1 MVNLEWISI
10 NHLMIYWSS
19 MEVLK
24 KLSKEYSL
32 FLSILTF
39 VGIGYFEHQLSSST
53 IGNLVGLGI
62 LFVVIIYSAM
72 SVAHH
77 AEMLAEKFG
86 EPYGTLI
93 LTMSAVIVEIVIIVI
108 MMMHAHN
115 PNLARDTIYSAIML
129 DINGLLGVAAIIG
142 GLKYGEQPYNV
153 DSSNSYL
160 SMLLVAIGIAMVLP
174 EFLSVEYHMRFMMFN
189 VVVFILLYIIFTR
202 VQLMSHRYFFEY
214 KNSDEC
220 EDEKCHDTHS
230 INAWYHSFILVISI
244 VAIGVLAEM
253 LSLFMNHTLEHFGM
267 PLAIGAVMVAV
278 ISAAPE
284 LITAIRAAVDNRM
297 QTVIN
302 IALGASLAT
311 VLLTIPA
318 VIVVS
323 YLMGMELNLSLTPIQ
338 TMMIS
343 LTLLVSIVNFN
354 DGETNVLEG
363 FLHFILFVVFCFLLF
378 V

>member
-1 MVNLEWISI
+1 MQI
-10 NHLMIYWSS
+10 
-19 MEVLK
+19 LK
-24 KLSKEYSL
+24 DFSKEYSL
-32 FLSILTF
+32 FLAIITYF
-39 VGIGYFEHQLSSST
+39 GITHFEHTLVGST
-53 IGNLVGLGI
+53 FGNLLGFGV
-62 LFVVIIYSAM
+62 LFVVIMYSAM

-93 LTMSAVIVEIVIIVI
+93 LTISAVIVEIVIIVI
-108 MMMHAHN
+108 MMTHAHN
-115 PNLARDTIYSAIML
+115 PELARDTIYSAVML
-129 DINGLLGVAAIIG
+129 DINGLLGIAAIIG
-142 GLKYGEQPYNV
+142 GIKYGEQPYNV

-174 EFLSVEYHMRFMMFN
+174 EFIDPVYHIRFMMFN
-189 VVVFILLYIIFTR
+189 VVVFVFLYIIFTR
-202 VQLMSHRYFFEY
+202 VQLTSHKYFFEY
-214 KNSDEC
+214 RSAEEEAC
-220 EDEKCHDTHS
+220 EEGEVCEAHPE
-230 INAWYHSFILVISI
+230 INAWYHAINLVVSI
-244 VAIGVLAEM
+244 VVIGVLAEI
-253 LSLFMNHTLEHFGM
+253 LSVFMGNTLEVYGL
-267 PLAIGAVMVAV
+267 PLAIGAVGVAV

-284 LITAIRAAVDNRM
+284 LITAVRAAVDNRM

-323 YLMGMELNLSLTPIQ
+323 YFMGMELNLSLTPVQ
-338 TMMIS
+338 TMMIA
-343 LTLLVSIVNFN
+343 LTLLVSMVNFN

-363 FLHFILFVVFCFLLF
+363 FLHFILFVVFAFLVF

>member
-1 MVNLEWISI
+1 MQI
-10 NHLMIYWSS
+10 
-19 MEVLK
+19 LK
-24 KLSKEYSL
+24 DFSKEYSL
-32 FLSILTF
+32 FLAIITYF
-39 VGIGYFEHQLSSST
+39 GISYFEHTLTESMT
-53 IGNLVGLGI
+53 GNLIGFGI
-62 LFVVIIYSAM
+62 LFVVIIYAAM

-108 MMMHAHN
+108 MMMHAGS
-115 PNLARDTIYSAIML
+115 PDLARDTIYSAVML
-129 DINGLLGVAAIIG
+129 DINGLLGIAAIIG
-142 GLKYGEQPYNV
+142 GIKYGEQPYNV

-160 SMLLVAIGIAMVLP
+160 SMLLVAIGVAMVLP
-174 EFLSVEYHMRFMMFN
+174 EFVDPAYHDRFMIFN
-189 VVVFILLYIIFTR
+189 VVVFLLLYIIFTR
-202 VQLMSHRYFFEY
+202 VQLTSHKYFFEY
-214 KNSDEC
+214 QKIAAGC
-220 EDEKCHDTHS
+220 EEGEVCEPIHAPEE
-230 INAWYHSFILVISI
+230 INAWYHAINLVVSI
-244 VAIGVLAEM
+244 VVIGVLAEI
-253 LSLFMNHTLEHFGM
+253 LSVFMGNTLESFGL
-267 PLAIGAVMVAV
+267 PLAIGAVGVAV

-284 LITAIRAAVDNRM
+284 LITAVRAALANRM

-363 FLHFILFVVFCFLLF
+363 FLHFILFVVFAFLLF

>member
-1 MVNLEWISI
+1 MQI
-10 NHLMIYWSS
+10 
-19 MEVLK
+19 LK
-24 KLSKEYSL
+24 DFSKEYSL
-32 FLSILTF
+32 FLAIITYF
-39 VGIGYFEHQLSSST
+39 GISHFEHTLIGST
-53 IGNLVGLGI
+53 FGNLLGFGI

-72 SVAHH
+72 SVAYH

-108 MMMHAHN
+108 MMTHAHN
-115 PNLARDTIYSAIML
+115 PELARDTIYSAVML
-129 DINGLLGVAAIIG
+129 DINGLLGIAAIIG
-142 GLKYGEQPYNV
+142 GIKYGEQPYNV

-174 EFLSVEYHMRFMMFN
+174 EFIDPVYHNRFMMFN
-189 VVVFILLYIIFTR
+189 VVVFLFLYIIFTR
-202 VQLMSHRYFFEY
+202 VQLKSHKYFFEY
-214 KNSDEC
+214 QKISAGC
-220 EDEKCHDTHS
+220 EEGEVCEPIHAPEE
-230 INAWYHSFILVISI
+230 INAWYHAVNLVISI
-244 VAIGVLAEM
+244 IVIGVLAEI
-253 LSLFMNHTLEHFGM
+253 LSVFMGNTLETFGL
-267 PLAIGAVMVAV
+267 PLAIGAVGVAV

-284 LITAIRAAVDNRM
+284 LITAVRAALDNRM

-318 VIVVS
+318 VIVFS
-323 YLMGMELNLSLTPIQ
+323 YFMGMDLNLSLTPIQ

-363 FLHFILFVVFCFLLF
+363 FLHFILFVVFAFLLF

>member
-1 MVNLEWISI
+1 MQI
-10 NHLMIYWSS
+10 
-19 MEVLK
+19 LK
-24 KLSKEYSL
+24 DFSKEYSL
-32 FLSILTF
+32 FLAVITYF
-39 VGIGYFEHQLSSST
+39 GISHFEHTLVGST
-53 IGNLVGLGI
+53 FGNLLGFGI

-93 LTMSAVIVEIVIIVI
+93 LTISAVIVEIVIIVI
-108 MMMHAHN
+108 MMTHAHN
-115 PNLARDTIYSAIML
+115 PELARDTIYSAVML
-129 DINGLLGVAAIIG
+129 DINGLLGIAAIIG
-142 GLKYGEQPYNV
+142 GIKYGEQPYNV

-174 EFLSVEYHMRFMMFN
+174 EFIDPVYHIRFMMFN
-189 VVVFILLYIIFTR
+189 VVVFVFLYIIFTR
-202 VQLMSHRYFFEY
+202 IQLTSHKYFFEY
-214 KNSDEC
+214 QSSEEKAC
-220 EDEKCHDTHS
+220 EEGEVCEVHPE
-230 INAWYHSFILVISI
+230 INAWYHAINLVVSI
-244 VAIGVLAEM
+244 VVIGVLAEI
-253 LSLFMNHTLEHFGM
+253 LSVFMGNTLEVYGL
-267 PLAIGAVMVAV
+267 PLAIGAVGVAV

-284 LITAIRAAVDNRM
+284 LITAVRAAVDNRM

-323 YLMGMELNLSLTPIQ
+323 YFMGMELNLSLTPVQ
-338 TMMIS
+338 TMMIA
-343 LTLLVSIVNFN
+343 LTLLVSMVNFN

-363 FLHFILFVVFCFLLF
+363 FLHFILFVVFAFLVF

>member
-1 MVNLEWISI
+1 MDI
-10 NHLMIYWSS
+10 
-19 MEVLK
+19 LK
-24 KLSKEYSL
+24 QFSKEYSL
-32 FLSILTF
+32 FLAIITF
-39 VGIGYFEHQLSSST
+39 AGITHFEHTLVEST
-53 IGNLVGLGI
+53 MGNLLGFGI
-62 LFVVIIYSAM
+62 LFVVIIYAAM

-115 PNLARDTIYSAIML
+115 PELARDTIYSAVML

-142 GLKYGEQPYNV
+142 GLKHGEQPYNV

-174 EFLSVEYHMRFMMFN
+174 EFLEPQYHMRFMMFN
-189 VVVFILLYIIFTR
+189 VVVFIFLYIIFTR
-202 VQLMSHRYFFEY
+202 VQLKSHKYFFEY
-214 KNSDEC
+214 KVEQKEACIESGEC
-220 EDEKCHDTHS
+220 HPHGE
-230 INAWYHSFILVISI
+230 INAWYHAFNLVVSI
-244 VAIGVLAEM
+244 IVIGVLAEI
-253 LSLFMNHTLEHFGM
+253 LSVFMGNTLETFEL
-267 PLAIGAVMVAV
+267 PLAIGAVGVAV

-284 LITAIRAAVDNRM
+284 LITAVRAAVDNRM

-323 YLMGMELNLSLTPIQ
+323 YYLGMELNLSLTPVQ
-338 TMMIS
+338 TMMIA
-343 LTLLVSIVNFN
+343 LTLLVSMVNFN

-363 FLHFILFVVFCFLLF
+363 FLHFILFVVFVFLLF

>member
-1 MVNLEWISI
+1 MQIF
-10 NHLMIYWSS
+10 
-19 MEVLK
+19 K
-24 KLSKEYSL
+24 DFSKEYSL
-32 FLSILTF
+32 FLAIISYFGITHFEDIL
-39 VGIGYFEHQLSSST
+39 VHST
-53 IGNLVGLGI
+53 VGNLLGFVV

-93 LTMSAVIVEIVIIVI
+93 LTISAVVVEIVIIVI
-108 MMMHAHN
+108 MMMHASS
-115 PNLARDTIYSAIML
+115 PVLARDTIYSAIML

-142 GLKYGEQPYNV
+142 GIKYGEQPYNV

-174 EFLSVEYHMRFMMFN
+174 HFVNAAHHDMFMLFN
-189 VVVFILLYIIFTR
+189 VVSFVLLYIVFTR
-202 VQLMSHRYFFEY
+202 IQLKSHKYFFEY
-214 KNSDEC
+214 EGQDGC
-220 EDEKCHDTHS
+220 ENGHCAEPKE
-230 INAWYHSFILVISI
+230 INAWYHVFNLVVSI
-244 VAIGVLAEM
+244 VMVGMLAEI
-253 LSLFMNHTLEHFGM
+253 LSLFMGNTLTHFGL
-267 PLAIGAVMVAV
+267 PLAIGAVGVAV

-284 LITAIRAAVDNRM
+284 LITAVRAAVDNRM

-311 VLLTIPA
+311 ILLTIPA
-318 VIVVS
+318 VILVS
-323 YLMGMELNLSLTPIQ
+323 RYYGLALNLSLTPLQ
-338 TMMIS
+338 GVMLG
-343 LTLLVSIVNFN
+343 LTLLLSMVNFS

-363 FLHFILFVVFCFLLF
+363 FLHFILFVVFAFLLF

>member
-1 MVNLEWISI
+1 MQI
-10 NHLMIYWSS
+10 
-19 MEVLK
+19 LK
-24 KLSKEYSL
+24 DFSKEYSL
-32 FLSILTF
+32 FLAIIAYF
-39 VGIGYFEHQLSSST
+39 GISHFEHTLVDST
-53 IGNLVGLGI
+53 LGNLLGFGI

-93 LTMSAVIVEIVIIVI
+93 LTISAVIVEIVIIVI
-108 MMMHAHN
+108 MMTHAHN
-115 PNLARDTIYSAIML
+115 PELARDTIYSAVML
-129 DINGLLGVAAIIG
+129 DINGLLGIAAIIG
-142 GLKYGEQPYNV
+142 GIKYGEQPYNV

-174 EFLSVEYHMRFMMFN
+174 EFIDPVYHIRFMMFN
-189 VVVFILLYIIFTR
+189 VVVFVFLYIIFTR
-202 VQLMSHRYFFEY
+202 IQLTSHKYFFEY
-214 KNSDEC
+214 QSAEEKVC
-220 EDEKCHDTHS
+220 EEGEVCETHTE
-230 INAWYHSFILVISI
+230 INAWYHAVNLVVSI
-244 VAIGVLAEM
+244 VVIGVLAEI
-253 LSLFMNHTLEHFGM
+253 LSVFMGNTLEVYGLPM
-267 PLAIGAVMVAV
+267 AIGAVGVAV

-284 LITAIRAAVDNRM
+284 LITAVRAAVDNRM

-323 YLMGMELNLSLTPIQ
+323 YFMGMELNLSLTPIQ
-338 TMMIS
+338 TMMIA
-343 LTLLVSIVNFN
+343 LTLLVSMVNFN

-363 FLHFILFVVFCFLLF
+363 FLHFILFVVFSFLVF